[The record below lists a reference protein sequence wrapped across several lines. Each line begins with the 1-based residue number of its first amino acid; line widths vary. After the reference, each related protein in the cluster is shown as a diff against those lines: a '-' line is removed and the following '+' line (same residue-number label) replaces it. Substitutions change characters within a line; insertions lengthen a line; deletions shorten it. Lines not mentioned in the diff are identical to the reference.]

1 MENNITLDFT
11 KLSVV
16 PIDEVRPNPW
26 NPKDKDT
33 KSFAD
38 VKASIQENG
47 LRGFIV
53 VRDNP
58 IEGSP
63 FEIIDGEQRWRAC
76 KELGFEKVAIYNEGK
91 VDDQR
96 AQELTLWWQVQ
107 VEFNELSLA
116 KLVSQMIE
124 QFGEIKTPY
133 DEKKIAEMQE
143 LAKFSFDSYTKTNTT
158 PPTMPEGEML
168 KTFMVQITTSQY
180 DIVSQALNKAKDQAK
195 EHDGNN
201 EITDSKALE
210 FVCIEYINQSEA
222 N

>member
-1 MENNITLDFT
+1 MENNITLDFS

-16 PIDEVRPNPW
+16 PIDQVRPNPW

-38 VKASIQENG
+38 VKASIAENG

-63 FEIIDGEQRWRAC
+63 YEIVDGEQRWRAC
-76 KELGFEKVAIYNEGK
+76 KELEFDKVVIYNEGK
-91 VDDQR
+91 ISDQR

-116 KLVSQMIE
+116 KLVSKMITD
-124 QFGEIKTPY
+124 FGDIKTPY

-143 LAKFSFDSYTKTNTT
+143 LAKFSFDDYTKTGTT
-158 PPTMPEGEML
+158 PPQMPEGEML
-168 KTFMVQITTSQY
+168 KTFTVQVTTSQY
-180 DIVSQALNKAKDQAK
+180 DVISQALNKARDVAK
-195 EHDGNN
+195 EHDGNT

>member
-1 MENNITLDFT
+1 MENNITLDFS
-11 KLSVV
+11 KLAVV
-16 PIDEVRPNPW
+16 PIDQVRPNSW

-38 VKASIQENG
+38 VKASIAENG

-63 FEIIDGEQRWRAC
+63 YEIIDGEQRWRAC
-76 KELGFEKVAIYNEGK
+76 KELEFDKVVIYNEGQVADK
-91 VDDQR
+91 K

-116 KLVSQMIE
+116 KLVSKMITD
-124 QFGEIKTPY
+124 FGDIKTPY

-143 LAKFSFDSYTKTNTT
+143 LAKFSFDDYTKTGTT
-158 PPTMPEGEML
+158 PPVMPEGEML
-168 KTFMVQITTSQY
+168 KTFTVQVTTSQY
-180 DIVSQALNKAKDQAK
+180 DVISQALNKARDVAK
-195 EHDGNN
+195 EHDGNT

-210 FVCIEYINQSEA
+210 FVCIEYINQAEA